1 MKITC
6 QEELKEYMENF
17 QVIGN
22 GGTDFRLAFEY
33 VQGLIDHKE
42 FIHLKGMLYFTDGY
56 GYYPRRKPPYDIAF
70 VFMEEDYSDVAV
82 PPWAMKLIIEK
93 EALEEETAL
102 RLDYELIEQGMKYE
116 Y

>member
-1 MKITC
+1 MTKPYQILIADDEPSIVRIM
-6 QEELKEYMENF
+6 EE
-17 QVIGN
+17 
-22 GGTDFRLAFEY
+22 
-33 VQGLIDHKE
+33 
-42 FIHLKGMLYFTDGY
+42 
-56 GYYPRRKPPYDIAF
+56 AF

>member
-1 MKITC
+1 M
-6 QEELKEYMENF
+6 KEYMENF

-22 GGTDFRLAFEY
+22 GGTDFRPAFEY

-42 FIHLKGMLYFTDGY
+42 FIHLKGMLYFTDGH
-56 GYYPRRKPPYDIAF
+56 GYYPRKKPPYDTAF
-70 VFMEEDYSDVAV
+70 VFMEEDYNDVSV

-93 EALEEETAL
+93 EELEEETAL